1 MNSLHKKI
9 VYILQ
14 KTFFDYVQI
23 NEEELSKLD
32 NDEANYLIN
41 RSKICSKRSGVFCKK
56 LLELGVIKFL
66 EIPKPIIDR
75 SKTKQERY
83 KIKKKDSGKV
93 ICSFYV
99 DKALKDD
106 FSFFCDIVHHSSPV
120 GSVLIKLMLS
130 ELEKNK
136 SVLKRFDHLRKA
148 PQV

>member
-9 VYILQ
+9 AYILQ
-14 KTFFDYVQI
+14 KKFYHYVQI

-32 NDEANYLIN
+32 NDEANYLIK
-41 RSKICSKRSGVFCKK
+41 RSKISTTRKSVFCQK
-56 LLELGVIKFL
+56 LLKLGCISFL
-66 EIPKPIIDR
+66 EFPKEEIDH

-99 DKALKDD
+99 DSALKAD
-106 FSFFCDIVHHSSPV
+106 FGFFCQYCHFGASI
-120 GSVLIKLMLS
+120 GTVLNKLMQQ

-136 SVLKRFDHLRKA
+136 DALKRFQHFK
-148 PQV
+148 

>member
-14 KTFFDYVQI
+14 KNFFDYVQI
-23 NEEELSKLD
+23 NEEELSKID
-32 NDEANYLIN
+32 NDEANYLIK
-41 RSKICSKRSGVFCKK
+41 RSKISTTRKSVFCQK
-56 LLELGVIKFL
+56 LLKLGCISFL
-66 EIPKPIIDR
+66 EIPKDEIDR

-83 KIKKKDSGKV
+83 KIKKKESGKV

-106 FSFFCDIVHHSSPV
+106 FGFLCEIVYDYAPI
-120 GSVLIKLMLS
+120 GSVLTKLMLS

-136 SVLKRFDHLRKA
+136 DVLKRFEHLRKA

>member
-9 VYILQ
+9 IYIIEHQYNCFVL
-14 KTFFDYVQI
+14 I
-23 NEEELSKLD
+23 NEDKLSIIDNEMCNLLIKHSKNSTRKNSVFFQKL
-32 NDEANYLIN
+32 
-41 RSKICSKRSGVFCKK
+41 S
-56 LLELGVIKFL
+56 ELGAISFI
-66 EIPKPIIDR
+66 ENSKPSIDT

-106 FSFFCDIVHHSSPV
+106 FGFLCEIVYHHAPI
-120 GSVLIKLMLS
+120 GSVLTKLMLS

-136 SVLKRFDHLRKA
+136 DTLKRFKHLKKA

>member
-9 VYILQ
+9 IYILE
-14 KTFFDYVQI
+14 KKFHSYVQI
-23 NEEELSKLD
+23 NEEELSKID
-32 NDEANYLIN
+32 NDEANYLIK
-41 RSKICSKRSGVFCKK
+41 RSKISTTRKSVFCQK
-56 LLELGVIKFL
+56 LLKLGCISFL
-66 EIPKPIIDR
+66 EIPKQEIDH

-83 KIKKKDSGKV
+83 KIKNKDSGKV

-106 FSFFCDIVHHSSPV
+106 FGFFCDIVYHHASI
-120 GSVLIKLMLS
+120 GSVLTKLMLS

-136 SVLKRFDHLRKA
+136 DILKRFKHLKKA

>member
-1 MNSLHKKI
+1 MNALHKKI

-14 KTFFDYVQI
+14 KKFFDHVQI

-32 NDEANYLIN
+32 NDEANYLIK
-41 RSKICSKRSGVFCKK
+41 RSKVCTKRTGVFCKK
-56 LLELGVIKFL
+56 LLELGIIKFT

-83 KIKKKDSGKV
+83 KIKKKDLGKV

-106 FSFFCDIVHHSSPV
+106 FSFLCDMVYHYEPV
-120 GSVLIKLMLS
+120 GSVLTKLMLS

-136 SVLKRFDHLRKA
+136 DVLKRFEHLKKA

>member
-9 VYILQ
+9 VYILE
-14 KTFFDYVQI
+14 KKFHHYVQI
-23 NEEELSKLD
+23 NEEELSKID
-32 NDEANYLIN
+32 NDEANYLIK
-41 RSKICSKRSGVFCKK
+41 RSKVCSKRSGLFCKK
-56 LLELGVIKFL
+56 LLELGAIDFI
-66 EIPKPIIDR
+66 EIQKHDIDR

-106 FSFFCDIVHHSSPV
+106 FGFFCDIVHYHAPI
-120 GSVLIKLMLS
+120 GSVLTKLMLS

-136 SVLKRFDHLRKA
+136 DILKRFKHLKKA

>member
-23 NEEELSKLD
+23 NEEELSKID
-32 NDEANYLIN
+32 NDEANYLIK
-41 RSKICSKRSGVFCKK
+41 RSKISTTRKSVFCQK
-56 LLELGVIKFL
+56 LLKLGCISFL
-66 EIPKPIIDR
+66 EIPKEEIDH

-83 KIKKKDSGKV
+83 KIKNKDSGKV

-106 FSFFCDIVHHSSPV
+106 FSFFCDMVHDHTPV
-120 GSVLIKLMLS
+120 GSVLTKLMLS

-136 SVLKRFDHLRKA
+136 DTLKRLRLKKA

>member
-9 VYILQ
+9 AYILQ
-14 KTFFDYVQI
+14 KKFYHYVQI

-32 NDEANYLIN
+32 NDEANYLIK
-41 RSKICSKRSGVFCKK
+41 RSKISTTRKSVFCQK
-56 LLELGVIKFL
+56 LLKLGCISFL
-66 EIPKPIIDR
+66 EFPKEEIDH

-106 FSFFCDIVHHSSPV
+106 FVFFCEIVHHHAPI
-120 GSVLIKLMLS
+120 GSFLTKLMLS

-136 SVLKRFDHLRKA
+136 DTLKRFKHLKKA